1 MKGYFPTDPQKDRA
15 FDHAVWTVA
24 RRLGK
29 FSYFQL
35 AADAHTSVDTVTTLV
50 ARWKSAGAVE
60 DVGIGPL
67 GRKLFA
73 ITRAVEDTP
82 SRMHRKS
89 TLVLPEQ
96 AMWIA
101 MRRSGAFTAI
111 DIGALV
117 NTEEQPI
124 STDLVRAYI
133 QTLLAAGY
141 LRVTRKGVH
150 GKVPAAYRLIK
161 DTGPLAPTTRRV
173 TVTVDANLNTV
184 VHVPQ
189 VTK

>member
-1 MKGYFPTDPQKDRA
+1 MSIEFPVDPVNDRA
-15 FDHAVWTVA
+15 FDQAVWTVA
-24 RRLGK
+24 RRLEK

-35 AADAHTSVDTVTTLV
+35 AADAHVGVKMAAALI
-50 ARWKSAGAVE
+50 ARWRAAGAVE
-60 DVGIGPL
+60 GIGIGPL
-67 GRKLFA
+67 GRKMFS
-73 ITRAVEDTP
+73 ITRAVDETP
-82 SRMHRKS
+82 SRVHRKS
-89 TLVLPEQ
+89 ALVLPEQ

-124 STDLVRAYI
+124 SVEMVRAYI

-173 TVTVDANLNTV
+173 TVTVDANLNAV
-184 VHVPQ
+184 VHVPP